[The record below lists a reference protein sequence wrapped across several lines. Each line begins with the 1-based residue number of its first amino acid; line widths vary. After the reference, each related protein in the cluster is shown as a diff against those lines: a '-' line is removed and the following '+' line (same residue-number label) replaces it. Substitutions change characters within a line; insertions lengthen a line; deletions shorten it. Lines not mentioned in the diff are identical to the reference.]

1 MITITVLK
9 DHSGNYKGFHSFG
22 HAEFAEAGEDIVCA
36 AVSMLVINTIN
47 SMEVLL
53 QESFQCDSNDE
64 NGFIHFRFKGIP
76 SDNAILLMNSMILGL
91 KEVQKQYG
99 KKYILLKFEEV

>member
-9 DHSGNYKGFHSFG
+9 GHSGNYIGFHSFG
-22 HAEFAEAGEDIVCA
+22 HAGFADHGEDIVCA

-53 QESFQCDSNDE
+53 NESFDCTEEEE
-64 NGFIHFRFKGIP
+64 NGFIHFRFKNNP
-76 SDNAILLMNSMILGL
+76 SDKAILLMDSMVLGL
-91 KEVQKQYG
+91 TQVQQQYG

>member
-9 DHSGNYKGFHSFG
+9 DQSGNYMGFHSFG
-22 HAEFAEAGEDIVCA
+22 HAEFADAGEDIICA

-53 QESFQCDSNDE
+53 HESFQCDSDDE
-64 NGFIHFRFKGIP
+64 NGFIHFRFQGVP
-76 SDNAILLMNSMILGL
+76 SDNAKLLMDSMILGL

>member
-1 MITITVLK
+1 MITITVLRDK
-9 DHSGNYKGFHSFG
+9 SGNYTGFHTFG
-22 HAEFAEAGEDIVCA
+22 HAEFADSGEDIICA

-53 QESFQCDSNDE
+53 QEPFECNSEDE
-64 NGFIHFRFKGIP
+64 NGFIHFRFKELPGK
-76 SDNAILLMNSMILGL
+76 DAVLLMDSMILGL
-91 KEVQKQYG
+91 QEVQKQYG